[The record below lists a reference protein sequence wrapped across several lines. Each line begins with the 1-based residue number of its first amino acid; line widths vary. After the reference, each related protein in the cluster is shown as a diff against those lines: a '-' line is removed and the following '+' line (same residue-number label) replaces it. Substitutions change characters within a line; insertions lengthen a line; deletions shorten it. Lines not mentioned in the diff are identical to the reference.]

1 MARKRKEEVVPE
13 VENSTEQA
21 GKDIAGNAVEAAAAE
36 KPKRGR
42 RKKADAEGIAAPAP
56 EKKTRKPRTKKIEEN
71 AVAET
76 VTEEKKTVTRRP
88 RRKAVVPN
96 FVIQNAA
103 DQGITYEKIVEKVK
117 AVTAAEEVKSVDIYV
132 KAEEGK
138 AYYVVNGEMTGA
150 VELF

>member
-1 MARKRKEEVVPE
+1 MARRKKEELIPE
-13 VENSTEQA
+13 IKNSADMVET
-21 GKDIAGNAVEAAAAE
+21 AVSEKSAAPEE
-36 KPKRGR
+36 KSKRGR
-42 RKKADAEGIAAPAP
+42 RKKADAEGTAAPAP
-56 EKKTRKPRTKKIEEN
+56 EKKTRKPRTKKVEET

-103 DQGITYEKIVEKVK
+103 DQGITYEEIVDKVK
-117 AVTAAEEVKSVDIYV
+117 ASTAAEEVKSVDIYV

-138 AYYVVNGEMTGA
+138 AYYVINGEMTGA